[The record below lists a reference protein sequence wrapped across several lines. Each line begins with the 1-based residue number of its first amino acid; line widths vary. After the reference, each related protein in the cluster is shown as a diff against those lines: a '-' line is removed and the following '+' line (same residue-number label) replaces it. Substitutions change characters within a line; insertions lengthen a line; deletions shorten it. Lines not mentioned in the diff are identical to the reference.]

1 MPYKETQVSDY
12 GPSFAPWDEDQFSQM
27 LGSLTGGLPLNSIAC
42 VVPFF
47 RLIDY
52 LSL

>member
-12 GPSFAPWDEDQFSQM
+12 GPSFAPWDEEQFSQM

-42 VVPFF
+42 VVCPSFA
-47 RLIDY
+47 
-52 LSL
+52 